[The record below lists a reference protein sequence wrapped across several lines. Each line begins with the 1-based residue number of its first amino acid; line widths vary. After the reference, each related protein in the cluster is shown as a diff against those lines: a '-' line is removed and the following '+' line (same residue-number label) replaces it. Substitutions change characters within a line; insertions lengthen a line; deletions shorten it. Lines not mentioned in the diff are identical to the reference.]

1 MNNIRL
7 YMHVATVT
15 LINLIHFQ
23 TCIAK
28 KGGAHAPHCT
38 PPGYG
43 PGCIIII
50 WLSILLLCGG
60 TLSLCGGPLYHG
72 ASLCGGGA

>member
-15 LINLIHFQ
+15 LMNLIHAQ

-28 KGGAHAPHCT
+28 KGGAHAP
-38 PPGYG
+38 PGYG
-43 PGCIIII
+43 PALVGYGA
-50 WLSILLLCGG
+50 WDG
-60 TLSLCGGPLYHG
+60 SLHRLYKN
-72 ASLCGGGA
+72 